1 MTVLLI
7 SAALAGG
14 CVFWA
19 AAGAV
24 AATIAFI
31 GMVYLMN

>member
-7 SAALAGG
+7 GAALAGG
-14 CVFWA
+14 CVWT

-24 AATIAFI
+24 AATIAFV
-31 GMVYLMN
+31 GMVYLIS

>member
-7 SAALAGG
+7 GAALVGG
-14 CVFWA
+14 CIWA

-24 AATIAFI
+24 ATTIAFI
-31 GMVYLMN
+31 GIVYLMK

>member
-7 SAALAGG
+7 GAALAGG
-14 CVFWA
+14 CIWA

-31 GMVYLMN
+31 GIVYLMN

>member
-7 SAALAGG
+7 GAAVAGG
-14 CVFWA
+14 CIWA

-24 AATIAFI
+24 ATTIAFVGLI
-31 GMVYLMN
+31 YLID

>member
-7 SAALAGG
+7 GAALAGG
-14 CVFWA
+14 CIWA

-24 AATIAFI
+24 GATIAFI
-31 GMVYLMN
+31 GMAYLMD